1 MLNPSM
7 ANMIILAINSYT
19 TAQVEPHQIG
29 ICNVTKFT
37 LASLLLKFAMFEFA
51 IHSPHQTKFDSEI
64 HERTRKTLYVH
75 EVLGLYI
82 FVSQSFS
89 FIISNKHE

>member
-1 MLNPSM
+1 MLNASM
-7 ANMIILAINSYT
+7 ANMITLAINSYT

-51 IHSPHQTKFDSEI
+51 TCLLSTALTKPSLTQKDMK
-64 HERTRKTLYVH
+64 EREKLYMCMK
-75 EVLGLYI
+75 
-82 FVSQSFS
+82 S
-89 FIISNKHE
+89 